1 MLKLVETKDDT
12 GFQKFGFKK
21 GQHQGKIGLAVGNSQ
36 V

>member
-12 GFQKFGFKK
+12 GFQKFGLKK
-21 GQHQGKIGLAVGNSQ
+21 GQHQGKLGLVVGKSQ